1 MYDDIVEFAE
11 LEDFMDQK
19 LKNYSSGMQVRL
31 AFSVAIKAQGDIL
44 VLDEVLAVGDE
55 AFQRKCD
62 DFFTKV
68 KKDPTKTVILVTHSM
83 DAVKRYCNKAILI
96 KDGNIIASG
105 DKDAVADQYTL
116 ENIRTDQKHSH
127 PKKNEHP
134 EGLNDRVPIFRFIPV
149 SSTRCQ
155 LF

>member
-1 MYDDIVEFAE
+1 
-11 LEDFMDQK
+11 
-19 LKNYSSGMQVRL
+19 
-31 AFSVAIKAQGDIL
+31 
-44 VLDEVLAVGDE
+44 
-55 AFQRKCD
+55 
-62 DFFTKV
+62 
-68 KKDPTKTVILVTHSM
+68 M

-149 SSTRCQ
+149 SSTVANCSDTFKFDIEYEYNNDDGYIAIAMNDIKRGGIP
-155 LF
+155 L